1 VSSVRRVCL
10 VLTAVVFLGLLM
22 PTGALAHLGTIGPA
36 ADAPLRV
43 ELPTTILRAGP
54 PAATPLLL
62 LFGLVSGLLVALA
75 ARWQPRRVLV
85 LALVAL
91 LAVFTVEAGIH
102 SVHHLGE
109 RAATTCAIA
118 AAAGHLTLCLDDGPP
133 VVSGGLTQAGVV
145 AEEHVASP
153 AAPGRGLDLARAPPA
168 PIA

>member
-1 VSSVRRVCL
+1 VSSVRRVSL
-10 VLTAVVFLGLLM
+10 VLSTVVFLGLLM
-22 PTGALAHLGTIGPA
+22 PTGAAAHLGTIAPA
-36 ADAPLRV
+36 VDAPVRLEV
-43 ELPTTILRAGP
+43 PTTILRAGP
-54 PAATPLLL
+54 PVATPRLLL
-62 LFGLVSGLLVALA
+62 VGLAAGLLVALA

-85 LALVAL
+85 LALIAL
-91 LAVFTVEAGIH
+91 LAVFAVEAGIH

-133 VVSGGLTQAGVV
+133 VVSGGLTPAGLV

-153 AAPGRGLDLARAPPA
+153 AAPGRGLALARAPPA

>member
-1 VSSVRRVCL
+1 VSSVRRVAL
-10 VLTAVVFLGLLM
+10 VLTTVLFLGLLM
-22 PTGALAHLGTIGPA
+22 PTGAVAHIGTMAPA
-36 ADAPLRV
+36 ADALPRLEV
-43 ELPTTILRAGP
+43 PTTILRAGP

-62 LFGLVSGLLVALA
+62 LFGLAAGLLVALA

-91 LAVFTVEAGIH
+91 LAVFAVEAGIH

-109 RAATTCAIA
+109 RAAATCAIA

-133 VVSGGLTQAGVV
+133 VVTCGLTPAGMVV
-145 AEEHVASP
+145 EEHVPSLASP
-153 AAPGRGLDLARAPPA
+153 GCGLDLARAPPA

>member
-1 VSSVRRVCL
+1 MRRISL
-10 VLTAVVFLGLLM
+10 VLITVAFLGLLM
-22 PTGALAHLGTIGPA
+22 PTGAVAHLGTIAPA
-36 ADAPLRV
+36 ADAPLRLEV
-43 ELPTTILRAGP
+43 PTTILRAGP

-62 LFGLVSGLLVALA
+62 LIGLASGLLVALA

-85 LALVAL
+85 LACIAL
-91 LAVFTVEAGIH
+91 LAVFAVEAGIH

-133 VVSGGLTQAGVV
+133 IISLSLASAGAVTD
-145 AEEHVASP
+145 EPYTSP
-153 AAPGRGLDLARAPPA
+153 AAPGLGSDLARAPPA